1 MAHFK
6 DIAVKKTTSLNL
18 VTGFF
23 QYLRGKW
30 DIGVSSRLTG
40 YFRSVGASSSDLHVV
55 CASLNV
61 GETDA

>member
-6 DIAVKKTTSLNL
+6 DVAVKKTSSLNL

-30 DIGVSSRLTG
+30 DIDVSSHPTG
-40 YFRSVGASSSDLHVV
+40 VWEHIAQIYM
-55 CASLNV
+55 
-61 GETDA
+61 

>member
-1 MAHFK
+1 MAQFK
-6 DIAVKKTTSLNL
+6 DVAVKKTTSLNL

-30 DIGVSSRLTG
+30 SSYLSRETCV
-40 YFRSVGASSSDLHVV
+40 RETNSTDLYAV
-55 CASLNV
+55 CAVLYV

>member
-6 DIAVKKTTSLNL
+6 DVAVKKTTSLNL

-30 DIGVSSRLTG
+30 DIDVSSHLTG
-40 YFRSVGASSSDLHVV
+40 YFRSLGATSSDSHVV

>member
-6 DIAVKKTTSLNL
+6 DVAMKKTTSLNL

-30 DIGVSSRLTG
+30 DIDISHLTAWEPLAQI
-40 YFRSVGASSSDLHVV
+40 YL
-55 CASLNV
+55 
-61 GETDA
+61 